1 MGNCIIASP
10 SEVAVISGPGG
21 SRMVIGKGQQALQQH
36 ATYPLTRGSRS
47 TYRTKGAFGQST
59 RP

>member
-21 SRMVIGKGQQALQQH
+21 SRMVIGKGQQVLEQH
-36 ATYPLTRGSRS
+36 TTYPLTRGSRS
-47 TYRTKGAFGQST
+47 TYRSNGAFGQT
-59 RP
+59 THP